1 MHPLVVVA
9 PSEGE
14 AREMLAA
21 KSVRYFGLLFPDEVW
36 RLFGLTHPM
45 GEGFRGYLD
54 LLPEAYDRQTIDAA
68 IDAVPSGMIEGL
80 MWGTPEQV
88 ASKLQAYGEAGL
100 RHVVPVLL
108 SAMVSQE
115 AAAFSVQAI
124 TEIAQRLRSGG

>member
-1 MHPLVVVA
+1 MHPLVIVA
-9 PSEGE
+9 PTEAQ

-36 RLFGLTHPM
+36 QLFGLAHPM
-45 GEGFRGYLD
+45 GEGFQGYLD
-54 LLPEAYDRQTIDAA
+54 LIPEAYDRQTIDAA

-100 RHVVPVLL
+100 RHVVPVFL
-108 SAMVSQE
+108 SATVSQE
-115 AAAFSVQAI
+115 AATFSVQALG
-124 TEIAQRLRSGG
+124 EIAQQLRDGR